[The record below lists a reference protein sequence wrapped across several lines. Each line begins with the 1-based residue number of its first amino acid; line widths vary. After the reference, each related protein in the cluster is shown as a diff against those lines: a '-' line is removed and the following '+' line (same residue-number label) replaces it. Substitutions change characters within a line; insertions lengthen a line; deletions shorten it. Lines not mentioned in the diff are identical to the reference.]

1 MAACRILVADDDDAL
16 RETLTELLR
25 FEGYEVEA
33 ARDGLQAVLSAT
45 RTRPSVLLL
54 DMRMPILDGWQVAR
68 QLAALGVNVPIVVMS
83 AQVDAEAA
91 ARGLRAAGWLEKAIQ
106 ARGVAAHYRQTSAH
120 KLDSY

>member
-1 MAACRILVADDDDAL
+1 MDGCRILVADDDDSL
-16 RETLTELLR
+16 RETLVEILR

-33 ARDGLQAVLSAT
+33 ARDGRQAVLSAT
-45 RTRPSVLLL
+45 RSRPSVVLL

-91 ARGLRAAGWLEKAIQ
+91 ARGLRAAGWLEKPF
-106 ARGVAAHYRQTSAH
+106 
-120 KLDSY
+120 KLEELLPTIGRLCA

>member
-33 ARDGLQAVLSAT
+33 ARDGLQAILSAT

-68 QLAALGVNVPIVVMS
+68 QLGAFGVDVPIVVMS
-83 AQVDAEAA
+83 AHVDADAA
-91 ARGLRAAGWLEKAIQ
+91 AHDIEADSWLAKPFAFDELLPAIERLC
-106 ARGVAAHYRQTSAH
+106 A
-120 KLDSY
+120 